1 MVEMVE
7 WCTGGSV
14 RREIWV
20 CLFLFLFLCETKE
33 KRWESEKYGQPR
45 VIRDILW
52 CLCGWDLRGRW
63 VGLTCGAKCDPLF
76 FFFFFFLYKPRAS
89 PLSRN
94 PCYTLPF
101 KNLSAI
107 CNMSLELS
115 ITWQWWNYQFSTL
128 SPKIKLLLHWY
139 LNFPSQLVWNS
150 KKQKPIAKCNT
161 KKKS

>member
-1 MVEMVE
+1 M
-7 WCTGGSV
+7 SV
-14 RREIWV
+14 FV
-20 CLFLFLFLCETKE
+20 F
-33 KRWESEKYGQPR
+33 
-45 VIRDILW
+45 V
-52 CLCGWDLRGRW
+52 
-63 VGLTCGAKCDPLF
+63 F
-76 FFFFFFLYKPRAS
+76 FFVWNERKEMRKWEVWPAKGDKRYFMMFVWLGIKGVGGWGLRVGQNVTPFFFSFSFFLYKPRAS
-89 PLSRN
+89 PLSWN